1 MTISVTG
8 SSGYIGGSLAEELE
22 SHESVSKVRRI
33 DRSPTSS
40 IDERTIILDLARVSV
55 GKLAEVLKGTD
66 YLFHLAAARTD
77 WGLSYAEYHH
87 DNAVATKNLIDAA
100 QQAGVT
106 QWIYFGTVG
115 VYGPSEEPKNEKAQ
129 FAPTTDYGQTKAEA
143 ERSLFRAARS
153 YGWNVG
159 VIRPSA
165 VFSEGQPD
173 NTNIFRLIEANRKR
187 RFVLIGEGAQIKTT
201 SYLQNTVDAAIWL
214 FNRVMEAV
222 TPEIQ
227 AFNYVDEPKLTTN
240 QMVRIIR
247 DELGIARPPLK
258 VPRTMV
264 EKPALFFDA
273 IARVTGRDLPITSAR
288 IRKFSTAT
296 DFDASAIRKAGFAP
310 RYSSIDALI
319 RTTRSHLKLPTLATH
334 DNT

>member
-115 VYGPSEEPKNEKAQ
+115 VYG
-129 FAPTTDYGQTKAEA
+129 
-143 ERSLFRAARS
+143 RSLFRAARS